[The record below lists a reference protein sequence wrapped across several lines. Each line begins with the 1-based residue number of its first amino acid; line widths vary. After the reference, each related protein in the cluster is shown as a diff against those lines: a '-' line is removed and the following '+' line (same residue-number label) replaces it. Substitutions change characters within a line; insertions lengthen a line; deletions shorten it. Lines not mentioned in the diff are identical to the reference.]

1 MVGAPSRIRLW
12 VAVAVVCFV
21 LIMQLAPTDVWT
33 VVIDVTVALVSA
45 AILTATLNAK
55 GRRLRP

>member
-1 MVGAPSRIRLW
+1 
-12 VAVAVVCFV
+12 
-21 LIMQLAPTDVWT
+21 MQLAPTNVWT

-55 GRRLRP
+55 GRR